1 MKNFNKPGAV
11 LTVAAPAT
19 VSSGDV
25 VKVGSV
31 VGVAAT
37 DAASAALVDI
47 VVEGVFDLPKV
58 DEQEWTVGAR
68 IYWDATAEACTT
80 VASTTAGANTLIGV
94 AVAAVADT
102 AGLTTGRVLLTGA
115 FTQ

>member
-1 MKNFNKPGAV
+1 MKTLNKPGV
-11 LTVAAPAT
+11 TLTVTAPAT
-19 VSSGDV
+19 VASGDV
-25 VKVGSV
+25 VKVGSI

-37 DAASAALVDI
+37 DAASSALVEI

-94 AVAAVADT
+94 ATVAVADT
-102 AGLTTGRVLLTGA
+102 AGLTTGRVLMTGA